1 MEVLAMS
8 DVSPK
13 EFGALEADV
22 RNLMQEIHLLRQD
35 MKKMQATID
44 QAKGG
49 IWVVMSVAGVI
60 GSALTLGL
68 KRLFGG

>member
-1 MEVLAMS
+1 MN

-22 RNLMQEIHLLRQD
+22 RNLMNEIHLLRQD
-35 MKKMQATID
+35 MKVMKEVID
-44 QAKGG
+44 QTKGG
-49 IWVVMSVAGVI
+49 IWVVMALAGTI
-60 GSALTLGL
+60 GGAITLGI

>member
-1 MEVLAMS
+1 MN

-22 RNLMQEIHLLRQD
+22 RNLMNEIHLLRQD
-35 MKKMQATID
+35 MKVMKEVID
-44 QAKGG
+44 QTKGG
-49 IWVVMSVAGVI
+49 IWVVMALAGTVGGAI
-60 GSALTLGL
+60 TLGI

>member
-1 MEVLAMS
+1 MN

-22 RNLMQEIHLLRQD
+22 RNLMNEIHLLRQD
-35 MKKMQATID
+35 MKTMKEVID
-44 QAKGG
+44 QTKGG
-49 IWVVMSVAGVI
+49 IWVVMALAGTI
-60 GSALTLGL
+60 GGAITLAV

>member
-1 MEVLAMS
+1 MN

-35 MKKMQATID
+35 MKTMKEVID
-44 QAKGG
+44 QTKGG
-49 IWVVMSVAGVI
+49 IWVVMAFAGMI
-60 GSALTLGL
+60 GGAITVGI

>member
-1 MEVLAMS
+1 MN

-22 RNLMQEIHLLRQD
+22 RNLMNEIHLLRQD
-35 MKKMQATID
+35 MKMMKEVID
-44 QAKGG
+44 QTKGG
-49 IWVVMSVAGVI
+49 IWVVMALAGTRGGAITLSV
-60 GSALTLGL
+60 

>member
-1 MEVLAMS
+1 MN

-22 RNLMQEIHLLRQD
+22 RNLMNEIHLLRQD
-35 MKKMQATID
+35 MKMMKEVID
-44 QAKGG
+44 QTKGG
-49 IWVVMSVAGVI
+49 IWVVMALAGTI
-60 GSALTLGL
+60 GGAITLAV

>member
-1 MEVLAMS
+1 MN

-35 MKKMQATID
+35 MKMMKEVID
-44 QAKGG
+44 QTKGG
-49 IWVVMSVAGVI
+49 IWVVMAFAGMI
-60 GSALTLGL
+60 GGAITVGI

>member
-1 MEVLAMS
+1 MEVLNMN

-22 RNLMQEIHLLRQD
+22 RNLMNEIHLLRQD
-35 MKKMQATID
+35 MKTMKEVID
-44 QAKGG
+44 QTRGG
-49 IWVVMSVAGVI
+49 IWVVMALAGTVGGAI
-60 GSALTLGL
+60 TLAV

>member
-1 MEVLAMS
+1 MS
-8 DVSPK
+8 DINPK

-22 RNLMQEIHLLRQD
+22 RNLMTEIHLLRQD
-35 MKKMQATID
+35 MKVMQATID

-49 IWVVMSVAGVI
+49 IWVVMALAGTL
-60 GSALTLGL
+60 GSAITLGV